1 MNPEGTVAALHLC
14 LGPIRCLRKTK
25 TSRFASGDPDCIF
38 FMTSL
43 SPNSQSSPI
52 PSPKCLGVLLCQI
65 LILDQVLICN
75 WHYCIWQPRFYVKC
89 NSTRLSTAS
98 LVCPCNRRT
107 IVKTRRYII
116 FLLPISG
123 VDLEFM
129 ALSLSGVYTDWD
141 HALSMPES
149 VFARF

>member
-1 MNPEGTVAALHLC
+1 MFGSNQMSQKNKDFTICIWGSRLHLF
-14 LGPIRCLRKTK
+14 L
-25 TSRFASGDPDCIF
+25 
-38 FMTSL
+38 TSL

-116 FLLPISG
+116 CLLPIWG

-129 ALSLSGVYTDWD
+129 ALSLSGVYTDCTEIM
-141 HALSMPES
+141 LCPCQSQS
-149 VFARF
+149 LLGSSLTNT